1 MASAPASKS
10 NLRNCRPMA
19 MVCSTRTLV
28 PVETVKE
35 TAGGGSRPSF
45 RRDIQ
50 GLRAVAVL
58 LVIANHAGAPG
69 MAGGYI
75 GVDVFFVISGY
86 VITQLLL
93 RETTKAVGLGLLD
106 FYSRRI
112 RRIVPAAS
120 LTLVGTVA
128 VAAIVLGKHLNP
140 DLPGDVR
147 WASLFAGNFRLIST
161 GSNYFVPGIF
171 PSLITQFWSLAVEE
185 QFYLCFPLLVFVTAA
200 AARRDRHLPVL
211 RTVLV
216 VAIAA
221 SAAWS
226 IHLSA
231 ADPTPAYYSPF
242 TRFWELGLGCLL
254 ATATVGPPSRTI
266 RASRLAALV
275 GLVLVV
281 VALVTLGPTSTYP
294 GAAAWLPCGAA
305 ALLIWAGAGA
315 EPTSATRL
323 LGIRP
328 LVYLGDLSYSLY
340 LFHYVWLKL
349 PEQLASPLVGW
360 GWRSVELFGTLV
372 TAAASYHFIENPI
385 RHSRRLAADRVAI
398 GLVLLVSIA
407 ASWTATVIVVHAAG
421 VS

>member
-1 MASAPASKS
+1 LAP
-10 NLRNCRPMA
+10 
-19 MVCSTRTLV
+19 TGT
-28 PVETVKE
+28 VEESV
-35 TAGGGSRPSF
+35 GGGSRPSF

-50 GLRAVAVL
+50 GLRGVAVL
-58 LVIANHAGAPG
+58 LVIANHAGFPG

-93 RETTKAVGLGLLD
+93 RETTKGVALGLVD
-106 FYSRRI
+106 FYSRRV

-120 LTLVGTVA
+120 LTLVGTIA
-128 VAAIVLGKHLNP
+128 VAAIVLGNHLNP
-140 DLPGDVR
+140 NLPGDVR
-147 WASLFAGNFRLIST
+147 WASLFAANFRLIST

-200 AARRDRHLPVL
+200 AVPRDRHIPVL
-211 RTVLV
+211 RAALV
-216 VAIAA
+216 VAIAT

-231 ADPTPAYYSPF
+231 SDPTPAYYSPF

-254 ATATVGPPSRTI
+254 ATATLRRPSRTL
-266 RASRLAALV
+266 RANRLAAVVGV
-275 GLVLVV
+275 GLLL
-281 VALVTLGPTSTYP
+281 VALGTLGPTSIYP
-294 GAAAWLPCGAA
+294 GSAAWLPCGAA

-315 EPTSATRL
+315 EPTSVTRL

-328 LVYLGDLSYSLY
+328 LAYAGDLSYSLY

-349 PEQLASPLVGW
+349 PEQLATPLVGW
-360 GWRSVELFGTLV
+360 GWRSVELLGTLV
-372 TAAASYHFIENPI
+372 SAVASYHLLENPI
-385 RHSRRLAADRVAI
+385 RHSKRLAADRVAI
-398 GLVLLVSIA
+398 ALVLLVCIA
-407 ASWTATVIVVHAAG
+407 ASWTATIIVIHAIG